1 MTLRS
6 AVDPREHI
14 AHFYASDDELIDQ
27 VSAYVI
33 DALNSDETAMVVAT
47 RSHLAAFEAAF
58 VHAGID
64 LERARSEER
73 LITFDANEALHTI
86 VVDDWPD
93 PEAFAAE
100 LGGVVP
106 RLLET
111 GRPLRVYGEVVALLW
126 HAGNVVAAI
135 ELESLWVDL
144 CKRYSF
150 GLYCA
155 YPTNSVSFTHNGA
168 DAVRQVCEC
177 HHSVTGAEVP
187 VAALGGAEAARVFP
201 WDLVAVGASRRFV
214 AETLSAWGLP
224 HVVDDACLVVSELA
238 TNAVMH
244 ARSSFTVLLS
254 WEARIL
260 CISVFDGSAAVPSVK
275 HPTPTTISGRGLR
288 LVAAIARRWGT
299 DRDGS
304 GKLVWAELPT

>member
-1 MTLRS
+1 MPVRS
-6 AVDPREHI
+6 AVHPREHI
-14 AHFYASDDELIDQ
+14 AHFYASDDELVEH

-33 DALNSDETAMVVAT
+33 DALNSGETAMVVAT
-47 RSHLAAFEAAF
+47 RPHLAAFEAAF
-58 VHAGID
+58 VEGGID
-64 LERARSEER
+64 LDRARSEER
-73 LITFDANEALHTI
+73 LITFDATEALHSI

-106 RLLET
+106 RLVET

-126 HAGNVVAAI
+126 HAGNVGAAI
-135 ELESLWVDL
+135 ELENLWVEL
-144 CKRYSF
+144 CKQYSF

-155 YPTNSVSFTHNGA
+155 YPANSVAGTHNGA

-177 HHSVTGAEVP
+177 HDSVIGAEAP
-187 VAALGGAEAARVFP
+187 VAALGGAEAARAFP
-201 WDLVAVGASRRFV
+201 WDLVAVAASRRFV
-214 AETLSAWGLP
+214 AETLVAWGLP
-224 HVVDDACLVVSELA
+224 HVVDDASLVVSELA
-238 TNAVMH
+238 TNAVLH

-254 WEARIL
+254 WEAGIL